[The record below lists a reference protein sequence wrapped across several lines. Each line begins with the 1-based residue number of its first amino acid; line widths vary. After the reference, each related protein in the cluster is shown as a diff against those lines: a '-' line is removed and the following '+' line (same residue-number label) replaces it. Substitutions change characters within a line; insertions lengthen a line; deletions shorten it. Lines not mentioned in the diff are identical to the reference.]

1 MLIGPR
7 IVGFCLV
14 VAAILFWLSW
24 ALMPGVGITDARQ
37 ILDLVSQQRPSV
49 RLSAILQLVSAAA
62 YVPALLGIATIGA
75 ATKHR
80 AIGVGALLL
89 LLGTLGSVADA
100 MLHLLAYEMT
110 APGADRAAMI
120 PVMDRMQGPD
130 LLLIAP
136 LIAAFFVGSV
146 VIAIGFSRAHRV
158 SSGHLF
164 LYAIAVLAVI
174 VAGVTRGS
182 GNVGPRVTGLV
193 VLGTVSLSQTWLG
206 LALVRQTVRS
216 EYASAGKSGRR

>member
-1 MLIGPR
+1 MLIGSR
-7 IVGFCLV
+7 IAGFCLV
-14 VAAILFWLSW
+14 VAAILFWLAW
-24 ALMPGVGITDARQ
+24 ALMPGVGITDAGQ
-37 ILDLVSQQRPSV
+37 ILDLVSQQRATV

-62 YVPALLGIATIGA
+62 YVPALVGIATLGA
-75 ATKHR
+75 TAKHR

-89 LLGTLGSVADA
+89 LLGALGSIGDA

-146 VIAIGFSRAHRV
+146 VLAIGFSRARWV
-158 SSGHLF
+158 PSGHLF

-182 GNVGPRVTGLV
+182 DMVGPRVSGLV
-193 VLGTVSLSQTWLG
+193 VLGLVSLSQAWLG
-206 LALVRQTVRS
+206 LALARGTVRS
-216 EYASAGKSGRR
+216 EYASVGRSGRR